1 MSIPDISLAGKV
13 AIVTGS
19 SRGIGKG
26 IALMFAEAG
35 ADVVVCSRN
44 LDGKLGLA
52 AEEVKGL
59 GRSSLAVTADVTKS
73 ADIDNLVKQ
82 TKDEFGAVDI
92 LVNNAGTVLRANVVE
107 HSEEDWDKVLDTNL
121 KAVFLCSRA
130 AGKVMMEQKR
140 GNIIN
145 IASYRGIVA
154 APGRVSY
161 SVSKA
166 GVIMLTSVHAYEFAS
181 NNIRVNAI
189 APGWVK
195 TGLTEPLWGDPKRN
209 KAVTDTISM
218 ERWCTVDEI
227 AKVALFLASDVASY
241 VTGHT
246 LLADGGIMPGD

>member
-1 MSIPDISLAGKV
+1 MSIPGVSLAGKV

-44 LDGKLGLA
+44 TDGNLEPAADEVRKLG
-52 AEEVKGL
+52 
-59 GRSSLAVTADVTKS
+59 RRSLAIRADVTQKGEVE
-73 ADIDNLVKQ
+73 NLVRK
-82 TKDEFGAVDI
+82 TRDELGAVDI

-121 KAVFLCSRA
+121 KGVFLCSQA
-130 AGKVMMEQKR
+130 AGRVMMEQKR

-145 IASYRGIVA
+145 IASYRGIWA

-166 GVIMLTSVHAYEFAS
+166 GVIMLTSVLAYEFAS
-181 NNIRVNAI
+181 YNIRVNAI

-195 TGLTEPLWGDPKRN
+195 TGLTEPYWGDPKRS
-209 KAVTDTISM
+209 KTVTDTISM
-218 ERWCTVDEI
+218 ERWSTVEEI
-227 AKVALFLASDVASY
+227 AKVALFLASEAASY

-246 LLADGGIMPGD
+246 LLADGGIVPSF

>member
-1 MSIPDISLAGKV
+1 MSTPSISLAGKV

-59 GRSSLAVTADVTKS
+59 GRRSLAVTADVTKS
-73 ADIDNLVKQ
+73 ADIDNLVKK

-92 LVNNAGTVLRANVVE
+92 LVNNAGTIIRATVVE

-121 KAVFLCSRA
+121 KGAFLCSRA

-154 APGRVSY
+154 SPGRVSY
-161 SVSKA
+161 NVSKA
-166 GVIMLTSVHAYEFAS
+166 GVIMLTSVLAYEFAS
-181 NNIRVNAI
+181 YNIRVNAI

-195 TGLTEPLWGDPKRN
+195 TELTEPLWGDPKRS
-209 KAVTDTISM
+209 KVITDTISM
-218 ERWCTVDEI
+218 DRWCTVDEI
-227 AKVALFLASDVASY
+227 AKVALFLASDVAGY

-246 LLADGGIMPGD
+246 LLADGGIVPSF